1 MCPHVGFF
9 ISLPLPPKKSVATSI
24 RPSGTSTHCKP
35 VSVPPIGA
43 SQASFFFLRFVRF
56 RHLPCQRHVA
66 YLLIQMDFL
75 TFSSFSPFGLVFPP
89 GKTLRCMYLLSGQ
102 ARSILKKNKATCV
115 LLIDTV
121 SECGDL
127 ETARLRQEPY
137 DTHPLNHREIFLDAL
152 SQTIY
157 FSSWRSW
164 IMKKLW
170 LQLPFSA
177 HLPAPP
183 SLLT

>member
-1 MCPHVGFF
+1 MSARRLFHKLAP
-9 ISLPLPPKKSVATSI
+9 PPPKKSVATSI

-102 ARSILKKNKATCV
+102 ARSILKKQSNLRSTNRHCV
-115 LLIDTV
+115 RMRGPRN
-121 SECGDL
+121 SEV
-127 ETARLRQEPY
+127 RQEPY
-137 DTHPLNHREIFLDAL
+137 DTHPLSHREILLDAL

-177 HLPAPP
+177 FLPARP
-183 SLLT
+183 SPLT